1 MSKTNLE
8 LQLKFLAQLDDA
20 LGDALSRYNT
30 NGEEKVDELNYMRE
44 EVMRAR
50 KVVACRL
57 DNDKV
62 SSVKKKT
69 SADFHS
75 LAAQ

>member
-1 MSKTNLE
+1 MSKVNLE
-8 LQLKFLAQLDDA
+8 LQLKFLSQLDDA

-30 NGEEKVDELNYMRE
+30 DTDDKAEELNYMRE
-44 EVMRAR
+44 EVLRAR

-57 DNDKV
+57 DNDRV
-62 SSVKKKT
+62 STVVKKA
-69 SADFHS
+69 SVDFQS

>member
-1 MSKTNLE
+1 MSKINLE
-8 LQLKFLAQLDDA
+8 LQLKFLAQLDAA
-20 LGDALSRYNT
+20 LGDALTRHDKDNDDKV
-30 NGEEKVDELNYMRE
+30 EELHYMRE

-62 SSVKKKT
+62 SSLQRKAT
-69 SADFHS
+69 ENYHS
-75 LAAQ
+75 IAAQ

>member
-1 MSKTNLE
+1 MSKINLE
-8 LQLKFLAQLDDA
+8 LQLKFLAQLDEA
-20 LGDALSRYNT
+20 LGDALSRYSPDSD
-30 NGEEKVDELNYMRE
+30 EKVEELNYMRE

-57 DNDKV
+57 DNDRV
-62 SSVKKKT
+62 SSVQKKA
-69 SADFHS
+69 SMDYHS

>member
-1 MSKTNLE
+1 MSTINLE

-20 LGDALSRYNT
+20 LGDALSRYNAD
-30 NGEEKVDELNYMRE
+30 GDDKVEELNYMRE

-57 DNDKV
+57 DNDRV
-62 SSVKKKT
+62 SGVQKKA
-69 SADFHS
+69 SMDFHS